1 MSKEVA
7 WFQGEGEGGYKGGW
21 RGAECKGQ
29 AEVGAHV
36 RLLAT
41 LVCPIVP

>member
-7 WFQGEGEGGYKGGW
+7 WFQGEGVGW